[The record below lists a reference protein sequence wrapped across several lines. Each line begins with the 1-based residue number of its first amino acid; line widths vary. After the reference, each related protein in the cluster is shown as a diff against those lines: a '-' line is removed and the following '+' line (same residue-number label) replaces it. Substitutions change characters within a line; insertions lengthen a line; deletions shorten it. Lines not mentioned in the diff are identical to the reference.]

1 MESRSETVL
10 KGDEVVEE
18 QFCWILKGED
28 FRLGQNPSRICP

>member
-18 QFCWILKGED
+18 QFCWILLDIERRG
-28 FRLGQNPSRICP
+28 F